1 MTDTAAPVEE
11 VKLTAAEKRKLT
23 MQKKKE
29 EQGKEVTVPKKTT
42 KKEKTE
48 SVKEKKVTKGKGGA
62 KEKETDTSDKEKD
75 SDENQKVEQRAVT
88 QSTAVDVN
96 KMLKEQGNLTTL
108 TNKEVREVCETFVQ
122 HMINTVRNNKQFTLT
137 NVATFKKMLRNERY
151 NTNPQIYSDK
161 VTNKDDLQKKIY
173 KPAHY
178 VMVMNVRKKLKDA
191 FEEIPVE
198 PHEMEAM
205 KDKIGKTK
213 SKKNAQDDAGEEE
226 EDEDEEEEEV
236 HV

>member
-62 KEKETDTSDKEKD
+62 KEKEKETDTSDKEKD

-161 VTNKDDLQKKIY
+161 VTNKDDLQKKI
-173 KPAHY
+173 
-178 VMVMNVRKKLKDA
+178 
-191 FEEIPVE
+191 
-198 PHEMEAM
+198 
-205 KDKIGKTK
+205 
-213 SKKNAQDDAGEEE
+213 
-226 EDEDEEEEEV
+226 
-236 HV
+236 